1 MKTGRCFPG
10 PLATPE
16 QRRGAFH
23 AIQAEGPAWAGIGGR
38 VGRCLGRRRGRAGR
52 RFTVAGTSYTLG
64 SGLRSAFVHDTAGM
78 TNLGHLGGDYLEV
91 VAIND
96 RGTVVGTG
104 DPGVTAEG
112 LNVSRA
118 YASIA
123 GQVTALQGSALT
135 HSFATGLNNHDEIV
149 GGLRTPSNSE
159 EHAFVALPDLRWG
172 IPTVFDIHRRVSLG
186 GPNSAASAINDRGD
200 IVGWVDVAS
209 GQTRHAFL
217 LPSAGGVVRDLG
229 TLGGNSSAAHE
240 VNALGQ
246 VLGES
251 TLADGTLGWFVYR
264 DGRMLNLAGSLAGVY
279 GVLGEPTVL
288 FATLSDA
295 GHVAGTVRTAEGQI
309 RSFLLSPV
317 PEPQTATLLLLGLA
331 ALRRAFSRHN
341 RSAARHPPRSF
352 KLRMTAS
359 LCLCRIG
366 HPLEVLH
373 DIESKPSA

>member
-1 MKTGRCFPG
+1 M
-10 PLATPE
+10 
-16 QRRGAFH
+16 
-23 AIQAEGPAWAGIGGR
+23 
-38 VGRCLGRRRGRAGR
+38 
-52 RFTVAGTSYTLG
+52 
-64 SGLRSAFVHDTAGM
+64 
-78 TNLGHLGGDYLEV
+78 
-91 VAIND
+91 
-96 RGTVVGTG
+96 
-104 DPGVTAEG
+104 
-112 LNVSRA
+112 
-118 YASIA
+118 
-123 GQVTALQGSALT
+123 
-135 HSFATGLNNHDEIV
+135 
-149 GGLRTPSNSE
+149 PSCCR
-159 EHAFVALPDLRWG
+159 P
-172 IPTVFDIHRRVSLG
+172 P
-186 GPNSAASAINDRGD
+186 AASCA
-200 IVGWVDVAS
+200 
-209 GQTRHAFL
+209 T
-217 LPSAGGVVRDLG
+217 
-229 TLGGNSSAAHE
+229 HE

-251 TLADGTLGWFVYR
+251 TLADTLV
-264 DGRMLNLAGSLAGVY
+264 GVY

-341 RSAARHPPRSF
+341 RSAAPHPPRSF